1 MLNVFNI
8 LTIIITNIKTNSV
21 IFTIFAKSIKK
32 PEMKHQ
38 LQQKFNEIYHKE
50 AQHAY
55 FSPGRV
61 NLIGEHIDYNG
72 GLVMPCAITFGT
84 YLLINPNQDN
94 VFRFRSLN
102 FEENVEVPV
111 QASYQKDG
119 DGWFNF
125 PLGVIEHFTKDGH
138 KITGLDMLFFGDI
151 PIGAGLS
158 SSASIEVVTAY
169 ALNDLFNAGYDKLE
183 LVKIAKSVENRFMGL
198 NCGIMDQFAVA
209 FGEKDK
215 AIVLNCDTLEYN
227 IVDSNLGNYVLA
239 IINTNKSRKLVE
251 SKYNERVEECQT
263 ALKALKKE
271 LNIDY
276 LCEIDTATF
285 DKHKNLITD
294 EVVRKRAQHV
304 VEENDRVKLAADALA
319 ANNLAG
325 FGKLMYASHDSLR
338 SLYEV
343 SGKELDTVVEYAKT
357 NPQVAGARMTG
368 AGFGGCAIALVHQA
382 AFDAFSK
389 ELEAYYT
396 DKIGYAPSV
405 YQSLIGDGV
414 GTLLVSSEA

>member
-1 MLNVFNI
+1 
-8 LTIIITNIKTNSV
+8 
-21 IFTIFAKSIKK
+21 
-32 PEMKHQ
+32 MKHQ
-38 LQQKFNEIYHKE
+38 LTQKFNEIYHKE

-72 GLVMPCAITFGT
+72 GLVMPCAITYGT
-84 YLLINPNQDN
+84 YLLINRNENN

-102 FEENVEVPV
+102 FDENPEIAV
-111 QASYQKDG
+111 QSNYKKDG
-119 DGWFNF
+119 DGWYNF

-138 KITGLDMLFFGDI
+138 QIAGLDMLFFGDI

-158 SSASIEVVTAY
+158 SSASIEVVMAY
-169 ALNDLFNAGYDKLE
+169 ALNELFNAGYSKLD
-183 LVKIAKSVENRFMGL
+183 LVKIAKSVENNFIGM

-215 AIVLNCDTLEYN
+215 AIVLNCDTLKYD
-227 IVDSNLGNYVLA
+227 IVPSNLGNYVLA

-263 ALKALKKE
+263 ALKDLNKE
-271 LNIDY
+271 LSIQY
-276 LCEIDTATF
+276 LCDIDTATF
-285 DKHKNLITD
+285 NQHKGLIENET
-294 EVVRKRAQHV
+294 VRKRAQHV

-319 ANNLAG
+319 ANNLAE

-338 SLYEV
+338 DLYEV
-343 SGKELDTVVEYAKT
+343 SGKELDAVVEYAKT
-357 NPQVAGARMTG
+357 NPDVAGARMTG
-368 AGFGGCAIALVHQA
+368 AGFGGCAIALVKKDE
-382 AFDAFSK
+382 FDKFSE
-389 ELEAYYT
+389 ELNTFYT

-414 GTLLVSSEA
+414 GVLLATEA

>member
-1 MLNVFNI
+1 
-8 LTIIITNIKTNSV
+8 
-21 IFTIFAKSIKK
+21 
-32 PEMKHQ
+32 MKHG
-38 LQQKFNEIYHKE
+38 LPQKFNEIYHKE

-102 FEENVEVPV
+102 FDENPEIAI
-111 QASYQKDG
+111 QDSYTKNG

-125 PLGVIEHFTKDGH
+125 PLGVIDHFAKDGH

-158 SSASIEVVTAY
+158 SSASIEVVMAY
-169 ALNDLFNAGYDKLE
+169 ALNDLFNAGYSKLD
-183 LVKIAKSVENRFMGL
+183 LVKIAKSVENNFIGM

-215 AIVLNCDTLEYN
+215 AIVLNCDTLKYD
-227 IVDSNLGNYVLA
+227 IVPSNLGNYVLA

-263 ALKALKKE
+263 ALKALNKE
-271 LNIDY
+271 LNIHY
-276 LCEIDTATF
+276 LCDIDTATF
-285 DKHKNLITD
+285 NQHKNLIID

-319 ANNLAG
+319 ANNLAE

-338 SLYEV
+338 DLYEV
-343 SGKELDTVVEYAKT
+343 SGKELDAVVEYAKT
-357 NPQVAGARMTG
+357 NPHVAGARMTG
-368 AGFGGCAIALVHQA
+368 AGFGGCAIALVKEYQ
-382 AFDAFSK
+382 FDDFSK
-389 ELEAYYT
+389 ELADYYT

-405 YQSLIGDGV
+405 YQSLIGNGV
-414 GTLLVSSEA
+414 GTLLVNTEA